1 MSNDKKAYE
10 RILAAVDFSSHSA
23 ATVKQAAWVARQSK
37 AHLVL
42 AHALPDFARRMTLVS
57 AAARQDAI
65 FGEGTILDREIRQ
78 DSDARLQKLIEE
90 AQIGDLDV
98 AAETLI
104 GEPYLAITHAVQQQG
119 FDLVVAGSLGQG
131 AWERLFIGST
141 AKRLIRKCPAS
152 VWLVADRQAGPP
164 RRVLMATDF
173 SEASRKAAL
182 QGHWIARQANA
193 ELHLLHAIDSFEV
206 PEELLPKIAEFEALR
221 RELEHEA
228 RGKLREFVASI
239 DADARSIQQ
248 HVACGPAWHEI
259 DRVARNLKI
268 DLLVMGT
275 VGRGGISGL
284 LLGNTAEKV
293 LDTCH
298 RSILTVKPD
307 GYVSPIQPPFWRS

>member
-1 MSNDKKAYE
+1 MSSDQKTYK
-10 RILAAVDFSSHSA
+10 RVLAAVDFSSHSA
-23 ATVKQAAWVARQSK
+23 ATVKQAVWAARQSR
-37 AHLVL
+37 AQLVL

-57 AAARQDAI
+57 AAARKDAI

-90 AQIGDLDV
+90 SQIGDLDV

-104 GEPYLAITHAVQQQG
+104 GEPYIAITHAVQQEG
-119 FDLVVAGSLGQG
+119 FDLVVAGSLGQS

-152 VWLVADRQAGPP
+152 VWLVANGQAAPP
-164 RRVLMATDF
+164 RHVLMATDF
-173 SEASRKAAL
+173 SETSRKAAM
-182 QGHWIARQANA
+182 QGYWIAKQANA
-193 ELHLLHAIDSFEV
+193 ELHLLHVVDSFEV
-206 PEELLPKIAEFEALR
+206 PEELLPTIAEFEAFR

-228 RGKLREFVASI
+228 RGRLREFVASM
-239 DADARSIQQ
+239 DADARSIHQ

-259 DRVARNLKI
+259 DLVARNLKI

-275 VGRGGISGL
+275 VGRGGIPGL

-293 LDTCH
+293 LDTCN
-298 RSILTVKPD
+298 RSIVTVKPD
-307 GYVSPIQPPFWRS
+307 GYVSPIKPPIWRS